1 MNEDAVAETVRH
13 LLADVLGKDAAA
25 IVPEARILDDLG
37 AESIDLLDMR
47 FRIEQ
52 AFEIKVTGDD
62 LARAVG
68 GGITRIEFGVRFTV
82 RALTDYVIERLRQMR
97 DA

>member
-1 MNEDAVAETVRH
+1 MDDGAVAEAVRH
-13 LLADVLGKDAAA
+13 LLADVLGMDVAA

-52 AFEIKVTGDD
+52 AFAIKVTGDD

-68 GGITRIEFGVRFTV
+68 GGVTRIEFGVRFTV
-82 RALTDYVIERLRQMR
+82 RGLTDYVIARLRQTR
-97 DA
+97 DG